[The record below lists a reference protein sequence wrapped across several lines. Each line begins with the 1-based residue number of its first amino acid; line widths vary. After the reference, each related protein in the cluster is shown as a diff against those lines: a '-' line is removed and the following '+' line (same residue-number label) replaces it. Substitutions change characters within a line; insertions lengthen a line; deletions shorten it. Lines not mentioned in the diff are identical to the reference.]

1 MRIILFFIFGFGL
14 IVSSIWLYCDAG
26 FSSLIS
32 VVTMLASLIS
42 LRFIKSKKKYGLSQ
56 TIGDN
61 SVAIQSG
68 ANTHISTTHVTD
80 KEKQ

>member
-1 MRIILFFIFGFGL
+1 MRIVLFLVFGFGL
-14 IVSSIWLYCDAG
+14 VVSSTWLYYDAS

-42 LRFIKSKKKYGLSQ
+42 LRFIKSKKQHGLSQ
-56 TIGDN
+56 AVGDN
-61 SVAIQSG
+61 SMGIQSG
-68 ANTHISTTHVTD
+68 ENTHISITHIND

>member
-1 MRIILFFIFGFGL
+1 MRIVLFFVFGFGL
-14 IVSSIWLYCDAG
+14 VVSSIWLYYDAG

-42 LRFIKSKKKYGLSQ
+42 LRFIKSKKQHGLSQ
-56 TIGDN
+56 TTGDN
-61 SVAIQSG
+61 SIAIQSG
-68 ANTHISTTHVTD
+68 ANTYISTTHVTD